1 VPLISVVVPVY
12 NEQETLE
19 ALYEQVDAVF
29 ADLPHDLELLLV
41 DDGSWDASPAMIR
54 DLVVS
59 DMRVV
64 GMRLSRNFGHEA
76 AIEAGIRAARGDAV
90 IVMDADLQDSPDA
103 LPRLVDEWE
112 GGADVA
118 YAVRRDRKEGPL
130 QRLAFSVFYRAA
142 RRIMSIDLPRDAG
155 PFCLMSRR
163 ATDAVNGMREINRY
177 FPGLR
182 AFAGFRQVAVEVERN
197 PRFAGETKYSFTR
210 RTAGAVNAIVSF
222 SKIPLRLVTLL
233 GFVAAAISI
242 LGALWVLIG
251 GAVADQAAPGW
262 VSLMTVVL
270 LVSGVQL
277 VTLGIVGEYVGKVYD
292 EVRAR
297 PNFLVAETW
306 RDGEVPDAA
315 AGRAGSTRTAR
326 KSMVTGE
333 AEPATR
339 SRSKEYPGA

>member
-1 VPLISVVVPVY
+1 MPSLISVVVPVY
-12 NEQETLE
+12 NEQETLA
-19 ALYEQVDAVF
+19 ALHAQVDQVF
-29 ADLPHDLELLLV
+29 AEVPHDLELLLV
-41 DDGSWDASPAMIR
+41 DDGSWDDSTRLIR
-54 DLVVS
+54 ELVAR
-59 DMRVV
+59 DRRVV

-103 LPRLVDEWE
+103 LPRLIHEWE

-118 YAVRRDRKEGPL
+118 YAVRRDRKEGPI
-130 QRLAFSVFYRAA
+130 QRLLFSGFYRAA
-142 RRIMSIDLPRDAG
+142 RRMMSIDLPRDAG

-182 AFAGFRQVAVEVERN
+182 AFSGFTQVAVEVERN

-210 RTAGAVNAIVSF
+210 RTSGAINAIVSF
-222 SKIPLRLVTLL
+222 SKLPLRLVTLL
-233 GFVAAAISI
+233 GFVAAFISI
-242 LGALWVLIG
+242 IGALWVVIG
-251 GAVADQAAPGW
+251 GLLADQSPPGW

-270 LVSGVQL
+270 LMSGVQL

-297 PNFLVAETW
+297 PNFIVADTW
-306 RDGEVPDAA
+306 RDGQVPDQP
-315 AGRAGSTRTAR
+315 AGAETRIVT
-326 KSMVTGE
+326 KSIRNGDAV
-333 AEPATR
+333 
-339 SRSKEYPGA
+339 

>member
-1 VPLISVVVPVY
+1 MPSLISVVVPVY

-19 ALYEQVDAVF
+19 ALHAQVDGVF
-29 ADLPHDLELLLV
+29 AEVPHDLELLLV
-41 DDGSWDASPAMIR
+41 DDGSR
-54 DLVVS
+54 DESTRLIQELVAR
-59 DMRVV
+59 DRRVV

-76 AIEAGIRAARGDAV
+76 AIEAGIRAASGDAV

-103 LPRLVDEWE
+103 LPRLIHEWE
-112 GGADVA
+112 QGADVA

-130 QRLAFSVFYRAA
+130 QRLAFSGFYRAA

-222 SKIPLRLVTLL
+222 SKLPLRLVTLL
-233 GFVAAAISI
+233 GFVAAFISI
-242 LGALWVLIG
+242 LGALWVIVG
-251 GAVADQAAPGW
+251 GLVASQSPPGW

-270 LVSGVQL
+270 LMSGVQL

-297 PNFLVAETW
+297 PNFIVADTW
-306 RDGEVPDAA
+306 RDGEVPAPRADADGTPVA
-315 AGRAGSTRTAR
+315 AKSTRN
-326 KSMVTGE
+326 G
-333 AEPATR
+333 
-339 SRSKEYPGA
+339 GAA

>member
-1 VPLISVVVPVY
+1 MLFRSVVQSLISVVVPVY

-19 ALYEQVDAVF
+19 ALHAQVDGVF
-29 ADLPHDLELLLV
+29 GEVPHELELLLV
-41 DDGSWDASPAMIR
+41 DDGSR
-54 DLVVS
+54 DDSTRLIQELVAR
-59 DMRVV
+59 DRRVV

-76 AIEAGIRAARGDAV
+76 AIEAGIRAASGDAV

-103 LPRLVDEWE
+103 LPRLIREWE
-112 GGADVA
+112 QGADVA
-118 YAVRRDRKEGPL
+118 YAVRRDRNEGPL
-130 QRLAFSVFYRAA
+130 QRLAFSGFYRAA
-142 RRIMSIDLPRDAG
+142 RSIMSIHQPRDAG

-222 SKIPLRLVTLL
+222 SKLPLRLVTLL
-233 GFVAAAISI
+233 GFVAAFISI
-242 LGALWVLIG
+242 LGALWVIVG
-251 GAVADQAAPGW
+251 GLVASQSPPGW

-270 LVSGVQL
+270 LMSGVQL

-297 PNFLVAETW
+297 PNFIVADTW
-306 RDGEVPDAA
+306 RDGVVPAE
-315 AGRAGSTRTAR
+315 RP
-326 KSMVTGE
+326 E
-333 AEPATR
+333 ADGTR
-339 SRSKEYPGA
+339 SEERRVGKECRL

>member
-1 VPLISVVVPVY
+1 MRSLISVVVPVY

-19 ALYEQVDAVF
+19 ALHAQVDAVF
-29 ADLPHDLELLLV
+29 ADMPHALELLLV
-41 DDGSWDASPAMIR
+41 DDGSRDESTRIIR
-54 DLVVS
+54 ALVEQ
-59 DMRVV
+59 DHRVV

-76 AIEAGIRAARGDAV
+76 AIEAGIRAASGDAV

-103 LPRLVDEWE
+103 VPRLIREWE
-112 GGADVA
+112 QGADVA

-130 QRLAFSVFYRAA
+130 QRLAFSAFYRMA
-142 RRIMSIDLPRDAG
+142 RRMMSIDLPRDAG

-197 PRFAGETKYSFTR
+197 PRFAGETKYSLTH

-222 SKIPLRLVTLL
+222 SKLPLRLVTLT
-233 GFVAAAISI
+233 GFVAAFISI
-242 LGALWVLIG
+242 LGALWVIVG
-251 GAVADQAAPGW
+251 GLVADQSPPGW

-270 LVSGVQL
+270 LMSGVQL

-297 PNFLVAETW
+297 PTFIVADRWANSE
-306 RDGEVPDAA
+306 RDGTPRDQGE
-315 AGRAGSTRTAR
+315 SW
-326 KSMVTGE
+326 VTPKDPNRPPSS
-333 AEPATR
+333 A
-339 SRSKEYPGA
+339 